1 MSFNTSEVND
11 LSKLCTNPDPN
22 RIENTNDS
30 SHVNDASN
38 SFKDDTVQSTS
49 TTRLENTDLDLIE
62 TAHKMKSD
70 ESSVSEKK
78 LKRKELTE
86 DDVIDHKHEN
96 MNTIEELSQRIKGY
110 NGSRLHRIMSRN
122 FVSSAEER
130 IQNEYPEKDSNST
143 KTCILF
149 DDASGIENVDIKLDD
164 TLSTKPYLQ
173 IEQFHKE
180 IIKPFNNATENQRT
194 NVIAKEALKADVY
207 KVQSHLRFQSIPC
220 IT

>member
-1 MSFNTSEVND
+1 MSFNTSEAND
-11 LSKLCTNPDPN
+11 LSKLCTNSDPN

-30 SHVNDASN
+30 SHVNGASN
-38 SFKDDTVQSTS
+38 SFKEDTVQSTS

-62 TAHKMKSD
+62 TAEKMKSD

-130 IQNEYPEKDSNST
+130 IQNEYPEKDSDST

-180 IIKPFNNATENQRT
+180 IIKQMGS
-194 NVIAKEALKADVY
+194 VISPKL
-207 KVQSHLRFQSIPC
+207 
-220 IT
+220 

>member
-1 MSFNTSEVND
+1 MSLT
-11 LSKLCTNPDPN
+11 C
-22 RIENTNDS
+22 
-30 SHVNDASN
+30 
-38 SFKDDTVQSTS
+38 
-49 TTRLENTDLDLIE
+49 LENTDLDLIE
-62 TAHKMKSD
+62 TADKMKSD
-70 ESSVSEKK
+70 QPSVSGKIF
-78 LKRKELTE
+78 KRKALKE
-86 DDVIDHKHEN
+86 DNVIDHKREN

-130 IQNEYPEKDSNST
+130 VQNEYPEKDSDST

-149 DDASGIENVDIKLDD
+149 DDASGIENVDINLDD

-180 IIKPFNNATENQRT
+180 IIKQFNNATENQRN

-207 KVQSHLRFQSIPC
+207 KVQLQLRFQSIPC
-220 IT
+220 ITEMMPIYAKN